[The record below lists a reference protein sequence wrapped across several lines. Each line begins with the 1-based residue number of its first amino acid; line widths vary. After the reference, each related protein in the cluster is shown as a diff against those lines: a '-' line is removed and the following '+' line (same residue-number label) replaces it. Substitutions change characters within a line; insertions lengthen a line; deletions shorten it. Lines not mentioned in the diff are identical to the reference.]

1 MNEDLLR
8 FKHNQK
14 YLIFD
19 YETCNLN
26 LSSAENKPWQLGFII
41 TEGSRIID
49 KQDLYI
55 GWDELDISK
64 EAERITNFSRI
75 KYDKLKIDAVK
86 SLDIF
91 EKYLYNNEYMIV
103 GHNVL
108 GFDVYMH
115 NIHRNLVGKNSDYS
129 YINRVIDTNC
139 LARAVKNDIS
149 FSKSDS
155 LISWQYKLLNFRKR
169 GVKTNLRQLC
179 KDYSID
185 FDDKK
190 LHEALYDVEK
200 TNEVLQKML
209 WQIEI

>member
-75 KYDKLKIDAVK
+75 KYDKLKI
-86 SLDIF
+86 LTCRIF
-91 EKYLYNNEYMIV
+91 I
-103 GHNVL
+103 
-108 GFDVYMH
+108 
-115 NIHRNLVGKNSDYS
+115 
-129 YINRVIDTNC
+129 C
-139 LARAVKNDIS
+139 
-149 FSKSDS
+149 
-155 LISWQYKLLNFRKR
+155 
-169 GVKTNLRQLC
+169 
-179 KDYSID
+179 
-185 FDDKK
+185 
-190 LHEALYDVEK
+190 
-200 TNEVLQKML
+200 
-209 WQIEI
+209 